1 MIDSESLELQGAI
14 VSRLRSWPDLTAL
27 VGTKIYDI
35 VPSDTT
41 APYVEI
47 GDFDDHCDDKTCVAG
62 RTIYVTLHIWTKA
75 PAGSSR
81 AEASRIARAVEG
93 ALTEAILTMPS
104 YRLISIDHTRT
115 QIFKDLD
122 DAHLHGVVEFTARTE
137 RLS

>member
-14 VSRLRSWPDLTAL
+14 VSRLRYWPDLTAL
-27 VGTKIYDI
+27 VGTKVYDI
-35 VPSDTT
+35 VQADTT

-47 GDFDDHCDDKTCVAG
+47 GDFDDHRDDKTCVSG
-62 RTIYVTLHIWTKA
+62 RLIYVTIHVWTKA

-81 AEASRIARAVEG
+81 VEASRIARTVEG
-93 ALTEAILTMPS
+93 ALTDASLTMQS
-104 YRLISIDHTRT
+104 YRLVSLDHNRT

-122 DAHLHGVVEFTARTE
+122 GAHLHGVVEFTARTE

>member
-1 MIDSESLELQGAI
+1 MTDSESLELQGA
-14 VSRLRSWPDLTAL
+14 VVARLRSWPDLTAL

-47 GDFDDHCDDKTCVAG
+47 GDFDDHRDDKTCVSG
-62 RTIYVTLHIWTKA
+62 RLIYVTIHVWTKA

-81 AEASRIARAVEG
+81 VEASRIARAVEG
-93 ALTEAILTMPS
+93 ALTEASLTMPS
-104 YRLISIDHTRT
+104 YRLVSLDHTRT
-115 QIFKDLD
+115 QVFKDLD

>member
-1 MIDSESLELQGAI
+1 MSDSESLELQGAI
-14 VSRLRSWPDLTAL
+14 VSRLRSWPDLQAL
-27 VGTKIYDI
+27 VGAKIYDI

-47 GDFDDHCDDKTCVAG
+47 GDFDDHRDDKTCVSG

-81 AEASRIARAVEG
+81 AETSRIARAMEG
-93 ALTEAILTMPS
+93 ALTEASLTMPS
-104 YRLISIDHTRT
+104 YRLISLDHTRT

-122 DAHLHGVVEFTARTE
+122 DAYLHGVVEFTARTE
-137 RLS
+137 RLA

>member
-1 MIDSESLELQGAI
+1 MSDSESLALQGAI
-14 VSRLRSWPDLTAL
+14 VSRLKAWPDLQTL
-27 VGTKIYDI
+27 VGGKIYDV

-47 GDFDDHCDDKTCVAG
+47 GDFDDHRDDKTCVSG

-93 ALTEAILTMPS
+93 ALTEASLTMPS
-104 YRLISIDHTRT
+104 YRLISIDHNRT
-115 QIFKDLD
+115 QVFKDLD